1 MESFLPSE
9 VARLVYGYLESA
21 KCNDAARNFLEKSPH
36 LSECLAVFKEGRGF
50 NTKPGGYSLQDI
62 LDEYCEIRSLVSE
75 RIQRLPENSAE
86 KLRQSGS
93 LIGQLRYLIDA
104 TRSGQTL
111 LGASPQG
118 SNSCVTSILSGRTKS
133 RIHSTSDRGKRNVV
147 RTAQESKQQHTKDS
161 DDKQPSTS
169 SSMLLVEATP
179 LESLPG
185 MSGTLDTQSTQTVQ
199 ENGNS
204 EDCER
209 EKRSSNDDQ
218 TAESDLCEH
227 PDAPCENASKV
238 CPCSSSQ
245 CKKCSDRDRTSKYQN
260 TSYSRTNSSSTV
272 DVHNSSLCED
282 GPIFTSSPKRK
293 SLNSSKRKCANPT
306 PVKGVTPVKNLSPS
320 KVRRSHSDDNDSS
333 ESLDFSVLTRALL
346 DNKELH
352 EKIAENINR
361 VIRNTGPGEGL
372 ENVENNASTTAAV
385 EPSSTEVSP
394 IIAGSS
400 APASASDM
408 MLHELNH
415 AIKTIVDE
423 TQQDPVFERF
433 LEEIIGPLDDEMTPS
448 PAENQSEGDD
458 AVPDLA
464 PPPKQTKGS
473 LHTHHKKVVASQHP
487 HEEQNLE
494 SSDVPLKQRLRSA
507 RQRKVDVPSSS
518 SSVSPTTGT
527 SKDKK
532 KESTSLEDQNAAA
545 VECIVNAKLTSRND
559 REASCNQQ
567 LQTSNSS
574 SNTRNSQTFNSSRT
588 SDNSQDR
595 LDSTSREKHKDNSAV
610 VSSSQKD
617 LALTVDVHDA
627 NTIVQSTNAIK
638 ATDISKH
645 GQGEV
650 ILFEGNLTF
659 MDSNT
664 SLPLSTDTGSNFIFS
679 SPSLKSQLSTPLV
692 MATQPSAMSTAVS
705 QVMTITIPSATDSV
719 CQAGS
724 LSSIP
729 IHSSLQQSASH
740 GVSGTSAGQ
749 VVTFAIPGSLN
760 TVTSTPSVHQ
770 GLSEQ
775 DVMSMS
781 TVIMCGNDGM
791 MPQFIS
797 LPQQDCSRSGLLLP
811 TSGNR
816 FVPIV
821 PRMVETPVTTTVTTH
836 LTGST
841 NPRHLERCQPGLPN
855 IDDSIPKGKLRQ
867 TKSSMK
873 CNKLSSA
880 SGKMNVKDKTEI
892 QTRSQKR
899 GRVLN
904 SSTVMGITLYADDSN
919 DIEVS
924 CPNTEQQYPTGS
936 GHSLPSIIVESPQT
950 KMSSIS
956 AQENGVTS
964 TQETGREKL
973 LGALDLKETP
983 DNYPSRTVNKSKSSD
998 DIDRDCHNKDE
1009 RDQSKSKST
1018 TSMSLQNIDKL
1029 PPSPN
1034 LTNLVNLSKNNILV
1048 SSGHTSTS
1056 GVNSPAVISKPSN
1069 VSKQKSRDTP
1079 KPGISCATVSEKR
1092 SNNASKQKSRD
1103 TPQPSTSQGR
1113 KAVNSKRL
1121 SLSTPRKQRH
1131 VRALDFTTPPKT
1143 NSFRQSH
1150 TSPKHQRSKK
1160 QSPKTSEKVT
1170 ETIRKIRS
1178 TLFKSPDNTDTSASH
1193 KPLSTSVT
1201 GLSSADTENNRNKV
1215 PPIATR
1221 SPPPQLC
1228 GDWDK
1233 ATGIGQMINEDEED
1247 VDAVDDETGFDEPAT
1262 ETEADVIAEEANK
1275 MSNITENKDDEHISA
1290 SNTIEEDSKNKLSL
1304 PKTKKTWDAD
1314 LRALLNADYDG
1325 NLLPPED
1332 DNHQSEEKVTKKKV
1346 ITTTKPRRRF
1356 SKVTEEEARRIE
1368 ECLITD
1374 IGASE
1379 EDHSSAKTKK
1389 SEEIPS
1395 SSDLEVEKSVED
1407 PKEASGISDLK
1418 EVIKTTTKPRRR
1430 ASQITKEEARRIEEC
1445 LITDISVNNEV
1456 QCRAETRKS
1465 ERIPSSSDILVDK
1478 SVDNTQEVNE
1488 DSDMKERIHAD
1499 SDVPAKGKS
1508 ALHERNMETLNE
1520 SECVHP
1526 DSEEKSSGNPNEGK
1540 LKRRSVLN
1548 EMDNDVHVDLL
1559 EETCKSEIVIDS
1571 AENHVTNTEPNKF
1584 LIPETSNI
1592 NEIDLS
1598 ESSDADS
1605 IGPASPCASVGSPL
1619 SLASSSKVIQSP
1631 TKLKAAKRTI
1641 VQDNLHVSQT
1651 NSQLDIEE
1659 TVETFVIQTEDS
1671 DSKKNN
1677 KTTENETMQINTED
1691 KYLSDSRN
1699 ILSMQRNNVQDTST
1713 LESKDLMSSVSGNAE
1728 PSATVSGN
1736 STVKI
1741 SKTQKQVNGT
1751 SEIPDAEPRSVAT
1764 AALDTP
1770 NKIDDPGGI
1779 EFSVPPLT
1787 PRVLSPQPH
1796 DTPYTKQAI
1805 SSTVISCSFIQTPNF
1820 PPPTP
1825 CISVTPQ
1832 SCQSSEGTPSFVTR
1846 PTDYSSCSSYY
1857 KPSNEQDLNTSDKP
1871 LMQVLIEECNKL
1883 ESDGFRNFSTGDAD
1897 NKNCTSKASPVLDKT
1912 SRDEE
1917 KGNTLDTV
1925 SCSLSSSDRRK
1936 QEKEN
1941 INKGSGKGQT
1951 KRSGAMSAGSA
1962 DRKGRFV
1969 SRKSLN
1975 SNDLNVESDSE
1986 VKIGNKIQS
1995 KRSSRRRVSSL
2006 NRSQNEFESQTDSK
2020 NENNRNSKQPT
2031 SSASVLTEKQ
2041 TKHSGIDSD
2050 DSEDEMEIQTNSEVE
2065 NEDSSL
2071 LVSFKRKNSLSESEI
2086 SKSRR
2091 ETQMSLENKNESN
2104 SKPTISIQ
2112 EKTGK
2117 SKRLMKGMA
2126 PSNGVNFRDKINKK
2140 TNSDL
2145 VSSEQETT
2153 KGKTRSQLRSNKS
2166 DDYGD
2171 IPSAQISLGY
2181 ENKSKSKRKKIQLN
2195 TNIKGESDNRA
2206 QVQTSPHKGKT
2217 KQKQGSNKILKK
2229 KQKHKTKNKVIKRFV
2244 EDAWRK
2250 LFPND
2255 SPSDDPD
2262 FESSNEYLPKELSEI
2277 EAENTSETKGSKSAA
2292 NEKRKSSDA
2301 VSSKEHTEEV
2311 ARTSSRGS
2319 QMWSKSPKSPRTWEE
2334 DIREKFLPN
2343 DEDMDKEDSISQ
2355 QNQNKDSLMVGLSP
2369 FKYDTAGTRSRAS
2382 HFSNTAAIISELEDK
2397 KRRML
2402 AKLKDTDISS
2412 STDSNIK
2419 HTEKKIDSITFAACA
2434 APHGLQSETTLE
2446 VNPTHTIHSRDDI
2459 YQVENTMDGNP
2470 VNSGI
2475 KRVENVVLGS
2485 QDKSEV
2491 NPVKIS
2497 AVTPNKGDNE
2507 PIQAFAIKQGSMDTT
2522 PAKEGSQVTMKE
2534 NTPFKT
2540 TPRKSSHLSVE
2551 AIAEKLTRQKI
2562 AIQAHPV
2569 VTQSPSCQPVT
2580 CEDSSSEDFPALH
2593 LSSDDEGTQPEQL
2606 NFSQIERQVAKL
2618 HGGEETKLCDIAVPT
2633 PVPVMDI
2640 RRDLEA
2646 TPNRVQDIQ
2655 TNLSTTSATN
2665 IEDDHKGQYNTV
2677 KESDTEKCNENPS
2690 VDVTVTPLT
2699 AGSKTNR
2706 KKLSP
2711 AEREANA
2718 NKRIRDLLGEDVSP
2732 IKNFSEV
2739 KKTPIDLTESILWK
2753 LLVKEKKD
2761 KSPNENRVKV
2771 TKLKGPVKRNE
2782 KKKPAKRK
2790 KKKKSPSK
2798 VTTKLKETDIEHNV
2812 QEQVGKSS
2820 PSKVTIN
2827 LKETD
2832 VERNVQEQVGKSSPS
2847 KVTINLKETDVERNV
2862 QEQVGKSSP
2871 SKVTINL
2878 KETDVERNV
2887 QEQVGKSSPSKV
2899 TINLKETDVERNVQ
2913 EQIGNSSPPMEDT
2926 SASKVT
2932 TKLKETDVEHN
2943 VQEQVG
2949 KSSPPVEDTLREQT
2963 NSEYKRIIV
2972 SENETCI
2979 EIRYADDG
2987 PKGNNFAF
2995 GDISTLSYE
3004 FELSDNESERGEKA
3018 GVCTITDFQE
3028 LYCYLPDCV
3037 TNGAHTS
3044 KLEKVICEFPIS
3056 DIKEGNACDVKSM
3069 STSISHEKDR
3079 HVESDKISKG
3089 KYREFQSH
3097 NKNLEH
3103 DSKADGYRIKSLSPD
3118 HQRPSTSV
3126 NKARGSV
3133 NDIHKRR
3140 SPCPVHR
3147 RWASS
3152 PVYRRQSRSR
3162 SLDRRRSISPMSS
3175 SSKTSISPLQLLY
3188 DETMEE
3194 KRRTRLVSRVSRRN
3208 QEVDWRRNFS
3218 PHRSSF
3224 RRKDRDRFRDHDDRY
3239 RNDRYHGE
3247 RYRGHVAM
3255 RDSSHNSSSLLEV
3268 FDSSKS
3274 RILHAPEEKGST
3286 SDGGR
3291 RRYSDVVAEK
3301 RCETQ
3306 TENILSEND
3315 KVEDSMVTEQ
3325 LEDGEVVDEECS
3337 RNRITPDKSA
3347 DQLQKEPSAA
3357 DWLQKE
3363 PSTVPSDDDLMTYAL
3378 VGSSRVE
3385 NSGEDTPPVIKDNLS
3400 LPGASSDQ
3408 TLDCNRLLEEQPV
3421 QETGKLQEK
3430 SAQKEANLS
3439 SSSSG
3444 RTLPPKKRKASS
3456 EDMGIQ
3462 AEKRI
3467 RPDNIHALQQ
3477 LKNLDLDHLLNFV
3490 HGEKPR

>member
-1 MESFLPSE
+1 MCTSRF
-9 VARLVYGYLESA
+9 
-21 KCNDAARNFLEKSPH
+21 
-36 LSECLAVFKEGRGF
+36 RG
-50 NTKPGGYSLQDI
+50 
-62 LDEYCEIRSLVSE
+62 EI
-75 RIQRLPENSAE
+75 
-86 KLRQSGS
+86 
-93 LIGQLRYLIDA
+93 
-104 TRSGQTL
+104 
-111 LGASPQG
+111 
-118 SNSCVTSILSGRTKS
+118 
-133 RIHSTSDRGKRNVV
+133 
-147 RTAQESKQQHTKDS
+147 
-161 DDKQPSTS
+161 
-169 SSMLLVEATP
+169 
-179 LESLPG
+179 
-185 MSGTLDTQSTQTVQ
+185 
-199 ENGNS
+199 
-204 EDCER
+204 
-209 EKRSSNDDQ
+209 
-218 TAESDLCEH
+218 
-227 PDAPCENASKV
+227 
-238 CPCSSSQ
+238 
-245 CKKCSDRDRTSKYQN
+245 
-260 TSYSRTNSSSTV
+260 
-272 DVHNSSLCED
+272 
-282 GPIFTSSPKRK
+282 FRK
-293 SLNSSKRKCANPT
+293 S
-306 PVKGVTPVKNLSPS
+306 
-320 KVRRSHSDDNDSS
+320 
-333 ESLDFSVLTRALL
+333 
-346 DNKELH
+346 
-352 EKIAENINR
+352 
-361 VIRNTGPGEGL
+361 
-372 ENVENNASTTAAV
+372 
-385 EPSSTEVSP
+385 
-394 IIAGSS
+394 
-400 APASASDM
+400 
-408 MLHELNH
+408 
-415 AIKTIVDE
+415 
-423 TQQDPVFERF
+423 
-433 LEEIIGPLDDEMTPS
+433 
-448 PAENQSEGDD
+448 
-458 AVPDLA
+458 
-464 PPPKQTKGS
+464 
-473 LHTHHKKVVASQHP
+473 
-487 HEEQNLE
+487 
-494 SSDVPLKQRLRSA
+494 
-507 RQRKVDVPSSS
+507 
-518 SSVSPTTGT
+518 
-527 SKDKK
+527 
-532 KESTSLEDQNAAA
+532 
-545 VECIVNAKLTSRND
+545 
-559 REASCNQQ
+559 
-567 LQTSNSS
+567 
-574 SNTRNSQTFNSSRT
+574 
-588 SDNSQDR
+588 
-595 LDSTSREKHKDNSAV
+595 
-610 VSSSQKD
+610 
-617 LALTVDVHDA
+617 
-627 NTIVQSTNAIK
+627 
-638 ATDISKH
+638 
-645 GQGEV
+645 
-650 ILFEGNLTF
+650 
-659 MDSNT
+659 
-664 SLPLSTDTGSNFIFS
+664 
-679 SPSLKSQLSTPLV
+679 
-692 MATQPSAMSTAVS
+692 
-705 QVMTITIPSATDSV
+705 
-719 CQAGS
+719 
-724 LSSIP
+724 
-729 IHSSLQQSASH
+729 
-740 GVSGTSAGQ
+740 
-749 VVTFAIPGSLN
+749 
-760 TVTSTPSVHQ
+760 
-770 GLSEQ
+770 
-775 DVMSMS
+775 
-781 TVIMCGNDGM
+781 
-791 MPQFIS
+791 
-797 LPQQDCSRSGLLLP
+797 
-811 TSGNR
+811 
-816 FVPIV
+816 
-821 PRMVETPVTTTVTTH
+821 
-836 LTGST
+836 
-841 NPRHLERCQPGLPN
+841 
-855 IDDSIPKGKLRQ
+855 
-867 TKSSMK
+867 
-873 CNKLSSA
+873 
-880 SGKMNVKDKTEI
+880 
-892 QTRSQKR
+892 
-899 GRVLN
+899 
-904 SSTVMGITLYADDSN
+904 
-919 DIEVS
+919 
-924 CPNTEQQYPTGS
+924 
-936 GHSLPSIIVESPQT
+936 
-950 KMSSIS
+950 
-956 AQENGVTS
+956 
-964 TQETGREKL
+964 
-973 LGALDLKETP
+973 
-983 DNYPSRTVNKSKSSD
+983 
-998 DIDRDCHNKDE
+998 
-1009 RDQSKSKST
+1009 
-1018 TSMSLQNIDKL
+1018 
-1029 PPSPN
+1029 
-1034 LTNLVNLSKNNILV
+1034 
-1048 SSGHTSTS
+1048 
-1056 GVNSPAVISKPSN
+1056 
-1069 VSKQKSRDTP
+1069 
-1079 KPGISCATVSEKR
+1079 
-1092 SNNASKQKSRD
+1092 
-1103 TPQPSTSQGR
+1103 
-1113 KAVNSKRL
+1113 
-1121 SLSTPRKQRH
+1121 
-1131 VRALDFTTPPKT
+1131 
-1143 NSFRQSH
+1143 
-1150 TSPKHQRSKK
+1150 
-1160 QSPKTSEKVT
+1160 
-1170 ETIRKIRS
+1170 
-1178 TLFKSPDNTDTSASH
+1178 
-1193 KPLSTSVT
+1193 
-1201 GLSSADTENNRNKV
+1201 
-1215 PPIATR
+1215 
-1221 SPPPQLC
+1221 
-1228 GDWDK
+1228 
-1233 ATGIGQMINEDEED
+1233 
-1247 VDAVDDETGFDEPAT
+1247 
-1262 ETEADVIAEEANK
+1262 
-1275 MSNITENKDDEHISA
+1275 
-1290 SNTIEEDSKNKLSL
+1290 
-1304 PKTKKTWDAD
+1304 
-1314 LRALLNADYDG
+1314 
-1325 NLLPPED
+1325 
-1332 DNHQSEEKVTKKKV
+1332 
-1346 ITTTKPRRRF
+1346 
-1356 SKVTEEEARRIE
+1356 
-1368 ECLITD
+1368 
-1374 IGASE
+1374 
-1379 EDHSSAKTKK
+1379 
-1389 SEEIPS
+1389 
-1395 SSDLEVEKSVED
+1395 
-1407 PKEASGISDLK
+1407 
-1418 EVIKTTTKPRRR
+1418 
-1430 ASQITKEEARRIEEC
+1430 
-1445 LITDISVNNEV
+1445 
-1456 QCRAETRKS
+1456 
-1465 ERIPSSSDILVDK
+1465 
-1478 SVDNTQEVNE
+1478 
-1488 DSDMKERIHAD
+1488 
-1499 SDVPAKGKS
+1499 
-1508 ALHERNMETLNE
+1508 
-1520 SECVHP
+1520 
-1526 DSEEKSSGNPNEGK
+1526 NEGK

-1912 SRDEE
+1912 SRETVHETENLKINVEDEVLHKRDEE

-1941 INKGSGKGQT
+1941 RNKGSGKGQT

-2065 NEDSSL
+2065 
-2071 LVSFKRKNSLSESEI
+2071 
-2086 SKSRR
+2086 
-2091 ETQMSLENKNESN
+2091 
-2104 SKPTISIQ
+2104 
-2112 EKTGK
+2112 
-2117 SKRLMKGMA
+2117 MKIA
-2126 PSNGVNFRDKINKK
+2126 HFLARDY
-2140 TNSDL
+2140 
-2145 VSSEQETT
+2145 

-2311 ARTSSRGS
+2311 ARPSSRGS

-2690 VDVTVTPLT
+2690 VDVTVTPSLT
-2699 AGSKTNR
+2699 SGSKTNR

-2887 QEQVGKSSPSKV
+2887 QE
-2899 TINLKETDVERNVQ
+2899 L
-2913 EQIGNSSPPMEDT
+2913 IGNSSPPMEDT

-2949 KSSPPVEDTLREQT
+2949 KSSSPVEDTLREQT

-3069 STSISHEKDR
+3069 STSISHEK
-3079 HVESDKISKG
+3079 
-3089 KYREFQSH
+3089 
-3097 NKNLEH
+3097 
-3103 DSKADGYRIKSLSPD
+3103 
-3118 HQRPSTSV
+3118 
-3126 NKARGSV
+3126 
-3133 NDIHKRR
+3133 
-3140 SPCPVHR
+3140 
-3147 RWASS
+3147 
-3152 PVYRRQSRSR
+3152 
-3162 SLDRRRSISPMSS
+3162 
-3175 SSKTSISPLQLLY
+3175 
-3188 DETMEE
+3188 
-3194 KRRTRLVSRVSRRN
+3194 
-3208 QEVDWRRNFS
+3208 
-3218 PHRSSF
+3218 
-3224 RRKDRDRFRDHDDRY
+3224 
-3239 RNDRYHGE
+3239 
-3247 RYRGHVAM
+3247 
-3255 RDSSHNSSSLLEV
+3255 
-3268 FDSSKS
+3268 
-3274 RILHAPEEKGST
+3274 
-3286 SDGGR
+3286 
-3291 RRYSDVVAEK
+3291 
-3301 RCETQ
+3301 
-3306 TENILSEND
+3306 
-3315 KVEDSMVTEQ
+3315 
-3325 LEDGEVVDEECS
+3325 
-3337 RNRITPDKSA
+3337 
-3347 DQLQKEPSAA
+3347 
-3357 DWLQKE
+3357 
-3363 PSTVPSDDDLMTYAL
+3363 
-3378 VGSSRVE
+3378 
-3385 NSGEDTPPVIKDNLS
+3385 
-3400 LPGASSDQ
+3400 
-3408 TLDCNRLLEEQPV
+3408 
-3421 QETGKLQEK
+3421 TG
-3430 SAQKEANLS
+3430 
-3439 SSSSG
+3439 
-3444 RTLPPKKRKASS
+3444 
-3456 EDMGIQ
+3456 M
-3462 AEKRI
+3462 
-3467 RPDNIHALQQ
+3467 
-3477 LKNLDLDHLLNFV
+3477 
-3490 HGEKPR
+3490 